1 MTFRK
6 QSGGQR
12 TLVFYRANKRAR
24 GAQRASFRP
33 KIGPERKS
41 GDNFTP
47 EARTGEEEEE
57 QQEQE
62 HGKLQPE
69 GPAVR
74 RHSSHALAASP
85 RPLARTTRTRIEID
99 SRFWGKPIGSSQ
111 PPNLRYIYIYTW
123 ILQFLCGPAASRSQG
138 QSCLGSV

>member
-6 QSGGQR
+6 QSGGQK
-12 TLVFYRANKRAR
+12 TLVFYRANQRVR
-24 GAQRASFRP
+24 GTRSASFRP
-33 KIGPERKS
+33 KIGPEHES

-47 EARTGEEEEE
+47 EARTGEE
-57 QQEQE
+57 QEQE

-99 SRFWGKPIGSSQ
+99 FPVLGGS
-111 PPNLRYIYIYTW
+111 L
-123 ILQFLCGPAASRSQG
+123 
-138 QSCLGSV
+138 

>member
-1 MTFRK
+1 M
-6 QSGGQR
+6 
-12 TLVFYRANKRAR
+12 FYRANQRVRGTQSAR
-24 GAQRASFRP
+24 FRH
-33 KIGPERKS
+33 KIRPERES

-47 EARTGEEEEE
+47 EARTGEEQE
-57 QQEQE
+57 QEEQE

-99 SRFWGKPIGSSQ
+99 FPVWGKPIG
-111 PPNLRYIYIYTW
+111 NLLTPQTSDTR
-123 ILQFLCGPAASRSQG
+123 
-138 QSCLGSV
+138 

>member
-12 TLVFYRANKRAR
+12 TLVFYRANKRVR
-24 GAQRASFRP
+24 GAQNASFRP
-33 KIGPERKS
+33 KISPERES

-47 EARTGEEEEE
+47 EARTGGEEEE
-57 QQEQE
+57 EQE

-85 RPLARTTRTRIEID
+85 RPLARTTGTRIEID
-99 SRFWGKPIGSSQ
+99 FPVAA
-111 PPNLRYIYIYTW
+111 PPQKTSDLRY
-123 ILQFLCGPAASRSQG
+123 S
-138 QSCLGSV
+138 

>member
-12 TLVFYRANKRAR
+12 TLVFYRANQRAR
-24 GAQRASFRP
+24 GTRNTFFWP
-33 KIGPERKS
+33 KIGPERES

-47 EARTGEEEEE
+47 EARTGEEEEEE

-99 SRFWGKPIGSSQ
+99 FPVLGEAYRIFSPPKPPIKSYKNHVKIS
-111 PPNLRYIYIYTW
+111 
-123 ILQFLCGPAASRSQG
+123 
-138 QSCLGSV
+138 